1 MAKRLRGI
9 LVAVYCLSERAQEDD
24 VERVRIAGEEF
35 ECNAAPYPWPHGV
48 GVRIDIAS
56 SDKRVGSVHV
66 VCAKGHA
73 GFDALAALSP
83 REVCDLALSRFV
95 AGHLPVTLEH
105 VLRWQKELGAMGF
118 DYVSPLGSS
127 WLPRIHCSITFL
139 PTSEGGRSK
148 PFPAGAL
155 SGDTYRPHLVVGDI
169 RQREAVIVDGQG
181 DEEYIGV
188 AFCAGPLDVPFGTEI
203 RAALTLIYSPHP
215 MYDGLKPGTTFTVR
229 EGSHI
234 VGYGTV
240 LR

>member
-1 MAKRLRGI
+1 
-9 LVAVYCLSERAQEDD
+9 V
-24 VERVRIAGEEF
+24 
-35 ECNAAPYPWPHGV
+35 
-48 GVRIDIAS
+48 
-56 SDKRVGSVHV
+56 
-66 VCAKGHA
+66 
-73 GFDALAALSP
+73 
-83 REVCDLALSRFV
+83 
-95 AGHLPVTLEH
+95 
-105 VLRWQKELGAMGF
+105 
-118 DYVSPLGSS
+118 
-127 WLPRIHCSITFL
+127 
-139 PTSEGGRSK
+139 
-148 PFPAGAL
+148 
-155 SGDTYRPHLVVGDI
+155 VVGDI